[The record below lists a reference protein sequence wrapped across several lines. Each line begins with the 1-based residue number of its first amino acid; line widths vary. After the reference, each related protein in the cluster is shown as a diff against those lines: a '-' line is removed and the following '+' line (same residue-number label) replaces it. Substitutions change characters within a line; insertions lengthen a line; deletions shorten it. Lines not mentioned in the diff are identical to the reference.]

1 LWRKRKKT
9 FPIQRAGKKHPA
21 RAKFGTEPALDGLKR
36 RIHMKAN
43 QQGFT
48 LVEIAIVLVIIGLLL
63 GGVLKGQELINSA
76 KAKSLVSDFRTMSTA
91 IYAYQDRFRF
101 MPGDDPAA
109 DQHVAGTNATTP
121 SSPDAR
127 GNGRIGGDWNSTTDT
142 DESRLVWQHLR
153 LANLLTG
160 PTDESD
166 AAYEPRNADNGIIG
180 ITSTSPVKPAEGTAA
195 DSRPMT
201 GAFFICSA
209 GVTARLAR
217 QVDSTMDD
225 GVTNTG
231 NVRAMAETD
240 GTPAASTTA
249 TNIDAAAEAGALRYT
264 VCAAF

>member
-1 LWRKRKKT
+1 
-9 FPIQRAGKKHPA
+9 
-21 RAKFGTEPALDGLKR
+21 
-36 RIHMKAN
+36 MKAN

-76 KAKSLVSDFRTMSTA
+76 KAKSLVNDFRTMSTA

-109 DQHVAGTNATTP
+109 GQHVGGTPASTP
-121 SSPDAR
+121 ASPETQ
-127 GNGRIGGDWNSTTDT
+127 GNGRIGGNWNSNTAT

-160 PTDESD
+160 PTDEND

-180 ITSTSPVKPAEGTAA
+180 ITSTSPVTPATGSGA

-201 GAFFICSA
+201 GAFFICSS

-231 NVRAMAETD
+231 NVRAMIDAS
-240 GTPAASTTA
+240 GAPSASAAA
-249 TNIDAAAEAGALRYT
+249 VDINAAAEAGGDRYT